1 MDLFVFKDC
10 NPEVFWSCKTSKY
23 FVLCLNRCFWWKI
36 CEGHPIHIWRKSI
49 VYTDLIAILTAA
61 VRDFGSEVE
70 AIERCWTEGLWE
82 VMSSSRRP
90 VSTSSQDLTSQMGSK
105 LKNSFALQ
113 HMKREFVIPKVT
125 ARWFAHS
132 VLSAPWFQRI
142 LLVFLYVF
150 WKS

>member
-70 AIERCWTEGLWE
+70 AIERSWTEGFWE
-82 VMSSSRRP
+82 VMSSSRFHNVVKIWRHKWDP
-90 VSTSSQDLTSQMGSK
+90 SWRTPLHCSTWKGSLLFLKWLQDGLHTPFCPLRGS
-105 LKNSFALQ
+105 NAFY
-113 HMKREFVIPKVT
+113 
-125 ARWFAHS
+125 W
-132 VLSAPWFQRI
+132 
-142 LLVFLYVF
+142 VFFMFF